1 MKRPRLFSVPPERV
15 EQANQ
20 LFRAALTDPNVWRD
34 KANDLLNAV
43 ACLTPRIE
51 AAWQAHAEGRPLTK
65 RFDDVYGCYFMLVAF
80 ALENLAKAV
89 IVHRR
94 RDEWSPETTELPAC
108 LKTHRLP
115 DLLGEIGLTWDQWYL
130 GVLERLTRAVTWA
143 GRYPVPS
150 KAHQLNRAHELGL
163 MLGVYS
169 ADDLRDLQRLVAA
182 VQRIVSRELG
192 EEPSHADNS

>member
-1 MKRPRLFSVPPERV
+1 MKPPRLFSVPPERV

-20 LFRAALTDPNVWRD
+20 LFRAALTDPVVWRE
-34 KANDLLNAV
+34 KANDLLDAV

-51 AAWQAHAEGRPLTK
+51 AAWQAHVEGRPLTK

-94 RDEWSPETTELPAC
+94 RNEWSPETTELPAC
-108 LKTHRLP
+108 LNSHKLP
-115 DLLGEIGLTWDQWYL
+115 ELLGEIGLAWDRWHL
-130 GVLERLTRAVTWA
+130 GVLERLTRAATWA

-150 KAHQLNRAHELGL
+150 KARQLNRTHELGL
-163 MLGVYS
+163 MLGMYS
-169 ADDLRDLQRLVAA
+169 ADDVRDLQRLIAA
-182 VQRIVSRELG
+182 VQDIVSRELG
-192 EEPSHADNS
+192 EAPSRADS